1 MALGRLSNRGKPFRL
16 GSHLAVELAPRHSF
30 YDWCNEILAEAE
42 FDAVVEMLCQ
52 PYYSD
57 GVGRPSVP
65 PGRYFRMLFVGQY
78 EGLDSER
85 EIAWRCADSLSLH
98 RFLRLSE
105 GETVPD
111 HTTLSV
117 TRSRLPIEIHHAVFG
132 FVLEIVERHDLVRGR
147 RIGVDA
153 STQEANAALRRLV
166 RRDTGEDYRQMLE
179 RLAKDSGIE
188 TPSTEDL
195 IRFDRARKG
204 KSLSNAEWASPT
216 DPEARI
222 ARMKD
227 GTTHLAYKPEH
238 AVDLDTGAVVAAEVH
253 LADQGDTTTITG
265 TLDAAQRNLTS
276 VGAPPCSDDPAECVA
291 DKGYHSRAVLTDLDG
306 GPWKTRIAE
315 PQRRGVSRWQGD
327 EEARRAV
334 YSNRV
339 RLRSGVGQHAMR
351 RRAELVERSFAHI
364 LDRGGMRRTW
374 LRGREN
380 VHKRYLIHVA
390 GHNLGLLMRLLI
402 GAGTPKEA
410 IARGWCFLI
419 LRPTSDR
426 ATYAAILM
434 VLVDNSAVPA
444 LIVFRMGFDHR
455 PDGTTT
461 SSTDCYRRADCGSR
475 VRRRHLP

>member
-1 MALGRLSNRGKPFRL
+1 MRCQ
-16 GSHLAVELAPRHSF
+16 GS
-30 YDWCNEILAEAE
+30 
-42 FDAVVEMLCQ
+42 
-52 PYYSD
+52 YSD

-132 FVLEIVERHDLVRGR
+132 FVLESVERHDLVRGR

-188 TPSTEDL
+188 APSTEDL
-195 IRFDRARKG
+195 IRFDRTRKG

-222 ARMKD
+222 AKMKD

-238 AVDLDTGAVVAAEVH
+238 AVDLDTRPWRSTISSTKPKTAWWISIGRRERVTLSVVWS
-253 LADQGDTTTITG
+253 G
-265 TLDAAQRNLTS
+265 TVSPSLRRRNR
-276 VGAPPCSDDPAECVA
+276 CSDRESAHRHA
-291 DKGYHSRAVLTDLDG
+291 ISRSEPSPSYWPTNSIRKYRPG
-306 GPWKTRIAE
+306 GTE
-315 PQRRGVSRWQGD
+315 G
-327 EEARRAV
+327 
-334 YSNRV
+334 
-339 RLRSGVGQHAMR
+339 
-351 RRAELVERSFAHI
+351 
-364 LDRGGMRRTW
+364 
-374 LRGREN
+374 
-380 VHKRYLIHVA
+380 
-390 GHNLGLLMRLLI
+390 
-402 GAGTPKEA
+402 
-410 IARGWCFLI
+410 
-419 LRPTSDR
+419 RPTPS
-426 ATYAAILM
+426 L
-434 VLVDNSAVPA
+434 
-444 LIVFRMGFDHR
+444 
-455 PDGTTT
+455 
-461 SSTDCYRRADCGSR
+461 
-475 VRRRHLP
+475 